1 LGDEGDLVAWCDGD
15 VAAGRLGDG
24 GEQEKEQCE
33 GAHGACIAW
42 KMWEWYGVSM
52 KVGKRFF
59 FEKKAPRP
67 GKQKTFGLAG
77 VGTNAPQPA
86 GPEVFLLLF
95 FQKKKRL
102 LALFRRQKGV
112 DGPVK
117 PGHDGWGFRRHDG
130 VRRVWGSGGRWV
142 C

>member
-1 LGDEGDLVAWCDGD
+1 MRGRAWG
-15 VAAGRLGDG
+15 VYRMAVRGMVLALAKVVWM
-24 GEQEKEQCE
+24 KER
-33 GAHGACIAW
+33 
-42 KMWEWYGVSM
+42 
-52 KVGKRFF
+52 KRFF
-59 FEKKAPRP
+59 FEKK
-67 GKQKTFGLAG
+67 KQKTFGLAG

-130 VRRVWGSGGRWV
+130 ERRVWGSGGRWV

>member
-1 LGDEGDLVAWCDGD
+1 
-15 VAAGRLGDG
+15 
-24 GEQEKEQCE
+24 
-33 GAHGACIAW
+33 
-42 KMWEWYGVSM
+42 
-52 KVGKRFF
+52 
-59 FEKKAPRP
+59 
-67 GKQKTFGLAG
+67 
-77 VGTNAPQPA
+77 
-86 GPEVFLLLF
+86 LLLF